1 MEAFGASGLTPHAGT
16 ACRYF
21 VVPMHACTYP
31 RPTTPHAIVS
41 LRTLCLIADEI
52 SRLVV
57 RGEQQFD
64 LRYMYSS
71 TDELDVLDADC
82 SWNGHA
88 NAGWPVDHDTALA
101 KIIGLARDANKPV
114 CLHVADAIAETVDSF
129 YEPSLDAKPEVVQ
142 PPVVV
147 CTASARA
154 DARRLEE
161 EERARRL
168 AEEAW
173 HAVPSVL
180 KEIPAA
186 AARKAR
192 SVARAEV
199 KRLEE
204 GERARRLAESKP
216 RIETA
221 PRLLCDIRRGGHQL
235 RKAQTTVRRDPIGTS
250 TAAHPS
256 TTHPPPTAHCPPP
269 LPPPPPPPPL
279 PTTTTQQQKCH
290 HHPSPTTLLAHCLR
304 AVSLFWC

>member
-1 MEAFGASGLTPHAGT
+1 
-16 ACRYF
+16 
-21 VVPMHACTYP
+21 MHACTYP

-41 LRTLCLIADEI
+41 LRTVCLIADEI

-71 TDELDVLDADC
+71 TDELDVLDANC

-235 RKAQTTVRRDPIGTS
+235 RKAQTTVRRDPIGT
-250 TAAHPS
+250 H
-256 TTHPPPTAHCPPP
+256 HRPPRHHSPTARCP
-269 LPPPPPPPPL
+269 LPA
-279 PTTTTQQQKCH
+279 TTTTATAATTTTNNNPTTETP
-290 HHPSPTTLLAHCLR
+290 PSPVASHTASTLLASCESFL
-304 AVSLFWC
+304 VLK